1 MHDMWFAGKIIV
13 LLKEKIKKSKDYKDI
28 RVNVI
33 LGPFTH
39 VTPESL
45 RSAFM
50 LLSEK
55 EGLGNVGLNIQKNKA
70 KIKCRK
76 CKKSVEIS
84 APVAGCPLC
93 GADDF
98 DISDAEEFSVQS
110 IEITQG

>member
-1 MHDMWFAGKIIV
+1 MHDIAYAHNIIAI
-13 LLKEKIKKSKDYKDI
+13 LKEKLGPQGRQKNIT
-28 RVNVI
+28 VNVT

-45 RSAFM
+45 RSVFT
-50 LLSEK
+50 LLSK
-55 EGLGNVGLNIQKNKA
+55 EEGFEGVSLNIQKNKA
-70 KIKCRK
+70 SIKCRK